1 MLLRYYQDF
10 NSYAIYMAP
19 CCESKPQ
26 PEMMGRRPTPS
37 VGEESSDDAIQ
48 EEEEEEEED
57 GIPVT

>member
-48 EEEEEEEED
+48 EEEED